1 MLKLVINKKY
11 GGFGLSYKALKRYYE
26 LKYPEKKLYFYEA
39 NANNTTLKKVNED
52 CTDSIWHEIHDVDFG
67 DSFDLNKVDQEL
79 YNNSYVTDCEIKRS
93 DPFLVQTVEELG
105 KEADGPFAELKVVT
119 IDSDKYRICEYD
131 GVEWVETPESIEWE
145 TI

>member
-1 MLKLVINKKY
+1 MLKLVINTKY
-11 GGFGLSYKALKRYYE
+11 GGFSLSYKALKRYYE
-26 LKYPEKKLYFYEA
+26 LKYPEKKLYLYEA
-39 NANNTTLKKVNED
+39 NANNTKLKKVKED
-52 CTDSIWHEIHDVDFG
+52 HADSLWGEIHDVDFG
-67 DSFDLNKVDQEL
+67 DSFDSEKVDREL

-105 KEADGPFAELKVVT
+105 EEANGPFAKLKVIT

-145 TI
+145 TA